1 VIGSL
6 RGRLA
11 SKSPQELLVDVGG
24 VGYRVH
30 VPLST
35 FYGVGDPGAE
45 VSLLIHTHVRDDA
58 LLLFGFLTSQEEM
71 LFQRLI
77 GVSGVGPKLAINI
90 LSGIEVG
97 ELASALRTGDV
108 MRLTR
113 IPGVGK
119 KTAERLVLELKDAM
133 QRLSPAEPQPPEG
146 DGRQADLL
154 TALVHLGYSRAE
166 VEPVVLRLVRER
178 PGDRLEDLLRR
189 SLQLLSAR

>member
-58 LLLFGFLTSQEEM
+58 LLLFGFLTSQEET

-77 GVSGVGPKLAINI
+77 GVSGVGPKLAVNI

-97 ELASALRTGDV
+97 ELASALRNGDV
-108 MRLTR
+108 PRLTR

-119 KTAERLVLELKDAM
+119 KTAERLVVELKDAM
-133 QRLSPAEPQPPEG
+133 QRMGPAEPRPAED
-146 DGRQADLL
+146 DGRQTDLL
-154 TALVHLGYSRAE
+154 AALVHLGYSRAE
-166 VEPVVLRLVRER
+166 VEPVVLRLLRER